1 MKKQYQIDRDSAV
14 RRFQKQAQE
23 GEQELQL
30 NLPLTEVAAALQESV
45 GRLMRQA
52 GLELMQLIM
61 DNEVRS
67 LAGER
72 YERRTPEQ
80 PFRWGREKGFLVVD
94 GQKVP
99 IERPRMRG
107 ENGREQRLGSY
118 ELFRRSEPLDAAVW
132 DKLML
137 GLSSRN

>member
-72 YERRTPEQ
+72 PSNPSAGDVRRAFWSWTGRR
-80 PFRWGREKGFLVVD
+80 FRSSVRGCAA
-94 GQKVP
+94 
-99 IERPRMRG
+99 RMGANNAWAATSCFGARS
-107 ENGREQRLGSY
+107 LSMP
-118 ELFRRSEPLDAAVW
+118 LFGTS
-132 DKLML
+132 
-137 GLSSRN
+137 